1 MGKFWKFT
9 TSHNTDVA
17 LLRLYIHHFATSPL
31 RHIPTSPHPNITTSV
46 FQMTSEYIKSLLF
59 SIEKSIR
66 ENVFIDVEQSK
77 IELKDLSTG
86 NDWTSLKETI
96 CAFLNTDGGIVVCGV
111 RERNKQYKFTGFNR
125 TRESNLLDLQTK
137 FFKNDYDVLVDL
149 SGNIAFEYLPF
160 MTNEVAI
167 IVVRALPEDKKF
179 VKFNDIY
186 YERKLTQDKIITAT
200 KLQRQREY
208 KADLENTKELSFVEK
223 AQLQDLSLDKIN
235 RYTHLLNAEIKI
247 ETTKPSLVKAKPFLS
262 KQYFLVD
269 DKVTTLGMLVCGDD
283 PFHFLENRA
292 EVNCY
297 YDTSLDIAVDKK
309 ILRNDVIN
317 LMEDTFRYVWGH
329 IKIARTVK
337 DGGRSEP
344 EYPEKLV
351 REIINNALAHRDY
364 TLNGFV
370 SIKIEPDKHL
380 EIKNPGSFKEKI
392 KCLNTETE
400 IPIRRLIAG
409 IPESK
414 NPKLASVLKVF
425 DRIESQGR
433 GMASLVNAALNNH
446 IDLPYYQIKQDA
458 ITLIVPSGKL
468 LDETAEN
475 WLAGFN
481 TYIVSKLQQQP
492 TPEHKAVL
500 TYFYK
505 SELLNRQRYFTI
517 LLSESNNHFA
527 VIDQLKQA
535 QLLYEHTASTE
546 ENPIYV
552 VDRVLMKTNY
562 ASELLLAIGQ
572 EYLEYDQTT
581 KETLNLLYQFTQY
594 NQTPLRPFQI
604 TPEVYRRIVG
614 KTIVAK
620 SYETLGRKVRGI
632 CKNFE
637 KKGILKINDN
647 GYMFNNRYE
656 QNKNVP
662 F

>member
-1 MGKFWKFT
+1 
-9 TSHNTDVA
+9 
-17 LLRLYIHHFATSPL
+17 
-31 RHIPTSPHPNITTSV
+31 
-46 FQMTSEYIKSLLF
+46 MTSEYIKSLLF
-59 SIEKSIR
+59 SIEKSVR
-66 ENVFIDVEQSK
+66 ENIFIDVEQSK

-86 NDWTSLKETI
+86 NDWISLKETI

-111 RERNKQYKFTGFNR
+111 RERNKQYLFTGFNR
-125 TRESNLLDLQTK
+125 KNESNLLDLQTK

-167 IVVRALPEDKKF
+167 IVVRALPEDQKF

-186 YERKLTQDKIITAT
+186 YERKLTQDKAITPN

-208 KADLENTKELSFVEK
+208 KTDLENTKELSFVEK
-223 AQLQDLSLDKIN
+223 AKLQDLSLDKIN
-235 RYTHLLNAEIKI
+235 RYTHLLNTEIKI

-297 YDTSLDIAVDKK
+297 YDTSMDIAVDKK

-329 IKIARTVK
+329 IKIARTIK

-392 KCLNTETE
+392 KCLHTETE

-458 ITLIVPSGKL
+458 ITLVVPSGKL
-468 LDETAEN
+468 LNESAEN
-475 WLAGFN
+475 WLAGFH
-481 TYIVSKLQQQP
+481 TYISSKLQQPP
-492 TPEHKAVL
+492 TPEHKIVL
-500 TYFYK
+500 AYFYK

-517 LLSESNNHFA
+517 LLSESNNHFV
-527 VIDQLKQA
+527 VIEQLKQA

-546 ENPIYV
+546 ETPIYV
-552 VDRVLMKTNY
+552 LDRVLMKTNY
-562 ASELLLAIGQ
+562 ASELLSLIGE
-572 EYLEYDQTT
+572 EYHKYDQTT

-594 NQTPLRPFQI
+594 NKTPLRPFQI

-620 SYETLGRKVRGI
+620 PYETLGRRVRSI
-632 CKNFE
+632 CKSFE
-637 KKGILKINDN
+637 KKGILKINN
-647 GYMFNNRYE
+647 QGYEFNNQYK
-656 QNKNVP
+656 QNKTLLS
-662 F
+662 